1 MSCIRFLK
9 KQQHKLA
16 GLVAVKTN
24 ELTQSNAEIKA
35 LLAQVA
41 DQRDSIENKN
51 HELQQINE
59 ELEAQRDSLEVKSG
73 QLEKAQNKLKEVNE
87 DLEQLVTER
96 SEKLND
102 TVHELETFLYRASHD
117 IRGPISSMLGLI
129 EVTHRT

>member
-1 MSCIRFLK
+1 MAAWWFRSLVGLTAVLILYSLYLVRVRFLK

-41 DQRDSIENKN
+41 DQRDSIEHKN

-73 QLEKAQNKLKEVNE
+73 QLEKA
-87 DLEQLVTER
+87 
-96 SEKLND
+96 
-102 TVHELETFLYRASHD
+102 
-117 IRGPISSMLGLI
+117 
-129 EVTHRT
+129 RTSCRK